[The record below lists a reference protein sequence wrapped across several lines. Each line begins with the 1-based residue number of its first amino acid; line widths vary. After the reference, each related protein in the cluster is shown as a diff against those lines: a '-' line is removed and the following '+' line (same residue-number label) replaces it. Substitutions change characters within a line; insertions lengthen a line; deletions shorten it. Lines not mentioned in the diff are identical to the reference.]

1 MKKRRRFP
9 LLWLVLLA
17 GAVALEM
24 VVVEG
29 ALQGDAPLSRVADG
43 LRRTL
48 AETGAPANAAPQDV
62 YIWKDSSGVTH
73 IGEKPPA
80 SAPGDVRELRLSPQS
95 PATPSTSAPTSPP
108 ALPPSSEGMPAA
120 QAPSVPSEGDTPP
133 AGSAQGEQA
142 PDAGERERLLRERE
156 NLEKQFYRARIKGDG
171 YAQIRFRHLLE
182 ANRQA
187 LEKLGPQE

>member
-9 LLWLVLLA
+9 LIWLVLLA

-48 AETGAPANAAPQDV
+48 AETGAPANAAQQDV

-80 SAPGDVRELRLSPQS
+80 SAPGDVRELRLSPQP
-95 PATPSTSAPTSPP
+95 PASSSAVPP
-108 ALPPSSEGMPAA
+108 ALPPSSGGMPG
-120 QAPSVPSEGDTPP
+120 APTPSAPPEADAPP
-133 AGSAQGEQA
+133 AASAQGEGTQA
-142 PDAGERERLLRERE
+142 AGERERLLRERE
-156 NLEKQFYRARIKGDG
+156 ALEKQFYRARIKGDG

>member
-29 ALQGDAPLSRVADG
+29 ALQGDAPLTRVADG

-80 SAPGDVRELRLSPQS
+80 SVPGDVRELRLSPQ
-95 PATPSTSAPTSPP
+95 PP
-108 ALPPSSEGMPAA
+108 AASPDSSTTASPVLPPSSEGMLDA
-120 QAPSVPSEGDTPP
+120 QAPSVQPEGDALP
-133 AGSAQGEQA
+133 AGSAQGEPA

-156 NLEKQFYRARIKGDG
+156 ALEKQFYRARIKGDG

>member
-9 LLWLVLLA
+9 FVWLVLLA

-80 SAPGDVRELRLSPQS
+80 APGDVRELRLSPQS
-95 PATPSTSAPTSPP
+95 PAAPP

-120 QAPSVPSEGDTPP
+120 QAPSVPLEGDAPP
-133 AGSAQGEQA
+133 AGSAQGEQT
-142 PDAGERERLLRERE
+142 PGAGERERLLRERE
-156 NLEKQFYRARIKGDG
+156 ALEKQFYRARIKGDG

>member
-80 SAPGDVRELRLSPQS
+80 AAPGDVRELRLSPQPPAGSPDSS
-95 PATPSTSAPTSPP
+95 PASPV
-108 ALPPSSEGMPAA
+108 LPPSSEGMPAA
-120 QAPSVPSEGDTPP
+120 QAPSVPSEGDAPP
-133 AGSAQGEQA
+133 AGSAQGEPA

-156 NLEKQFYRARIKGDG
+156 ALEKQFYRARIKGDG

-187 LEKLGPQE
+187 LEQVGPQE

>member
-9 LLWLVLLA
+9 VVWLVLLA
-17 GAVALEM
+17 GAGALEL

-29 ALQGDAPLSRVADG
+29 ALQGEAPLSRVAEG

-48 AETGAPANAAPQDV
+48 SETGVPARAAPQDV

-80 SAPGDVRELRLSPQS
+80 QAPGGVRGLRLSPQPPASS
-95 PATPSTSAPTSPP
+95 PASPP
-108 ALPPSSEGMPAA
+108 ALSPSSVGTPDAQPPSVRPEGDAPPAA
-120 QAPSVPSEGDTPP
+120 SV
-133 AGSAQGEQA
+133 QGEGAQA
-142 PDAGERERLLRERE
+142 AGERERLLRERE
-156 NLEKQFYRARIKGDG
+156 ALEKQFYRARVKGDG

-187 LEKLGPQE
+187 IEKLGPQE

>member
-9 LLWLVLLA
+9 FVWLVLLA

-80 SAPGDVRELRLSPQS
+80 SAPGNMRELRLSPQP
-95 PATPSTSAPTSPP
+95 PATPPASSPAAPS
-108 ALPPSSEGMPAA
+108 ALPPSSEGMLDTPAPSAPSEADAPPAA
-120 QAPSVPSEGDTPP
+120 
-133 AGSAQGEQA
+133 SAQGEA
-142 PDAGERERLLRERE
+142 TRAAGERERLLRERE
-156 NLEKQFYRARIKGDG
+156 ALEKQFYRARIKGDG

-182 ANRQA
+182 TNRQA

>member
-9 LLWLVLLA
+9 LIWLVLLA
-17 GAVALEM
+17 GAAALEM

-29 ALQGDAPLSRVADG
+29 ALQGSAPLSRVADG

-48 AETGAPANAAPQDV
+48 AETGAPANAAQQDV

-80 SAPGDVRELRLSPQS
+80 AAPGDVRGLRLSPQPPAAPPAPS
-95 PATPSTSAPTSPP
+95 PAF
-108 ALPPSSEGMPAA
+108 PPSSEGLPAA
-120 QAPSVPSEGDTPP
+120 QTPSVPSEGDTPP
-133 AGSAQGEQA
+133 AGSAQGEQT

-171 YAQIRFRHLLE
+171 YSQIRFRHLLE